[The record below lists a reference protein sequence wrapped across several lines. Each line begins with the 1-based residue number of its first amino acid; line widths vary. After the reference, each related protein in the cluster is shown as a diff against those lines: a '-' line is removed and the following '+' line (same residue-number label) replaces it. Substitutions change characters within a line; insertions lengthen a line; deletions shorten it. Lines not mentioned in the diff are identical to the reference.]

1 MSQKR
6 QRRALSGDEKMGI
19 LREHL
24 VEGRPVSELCDKHNL
39 QPTQVYQWLKR
50 LFEEGGIVFDRPGR
64 KSTRQQSAEQ
74 KELERLK
81 AKLRDK
87 NDVMAELMGEHIDL
101 KKKLGE
107 I

>member
-39 QPTQVYQWLKR
+39 QPTQVYQWLR
-50 LFEEGGIVFDRPGR
+50 RRIGLWWEP
-64 KSTRQQSAEQ
+64 TRAPT
-74 KELERLK
+74 
-81 AKLRDK
+81 
-87 NDVMAELMGEHIDL
+87 
-101 KKKLGE
+101 
-107 I
+107 